1 MAVFSVDSDAVFA
14 ATGTVRGTIDRIQ
27 GETHAML
34 AQLTNLQSAWSGAA
48 AVAFQGAV
56 DQWRATQ
63 RQVED
68 ALAGINQALAV
79 AGRQY
84 AEAEQASMALFR

>member
-14 ATGTVRGTIDRIQ
+14 ATGSVRGTIERIQ
-27 GETHAML
+27 GETQSML
-34 AQLTNLQSAWSGAA
+34 AQLTQLQSAWSGAA
-48 AVAFQGAV
+48 AVAFQGTV

-68 ALAGINQALAV
+68 ALAGINAALTV

-84 AEAEQASMALFR
+84 AEAEQASLALFR